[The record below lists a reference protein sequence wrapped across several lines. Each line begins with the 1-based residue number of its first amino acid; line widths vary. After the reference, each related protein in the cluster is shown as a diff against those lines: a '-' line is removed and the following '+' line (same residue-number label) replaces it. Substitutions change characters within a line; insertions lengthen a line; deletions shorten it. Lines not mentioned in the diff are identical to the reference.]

1 MSAKNNKHDKTTQT
15 SETSKI
21 PIVQPENWQ
30 GEALEGL
37 NAFPKAT
44 NFVLTQHRSGSGDN
58 RGLNLL
64 GALAHYPTF
73 AKAFLT
79 FNNHVASNESLS
91 VKERELIILRT
102 AWLRKSEYEY
112 VQHVVLAQRV
122 GIGPTE
128 FNAIQGGDYRAAF
141 DDKES
146 LLLTA
151 VDEMV
156 AETRISRA
164 TYQKLAEHYSVHQ
177 IMDIVGCYA
186 CYETIAVLCNS
197 FDIPIDPG
205 VEGLDQETLARLHGS

>member
-1 MSAKNNKHDKTTQT
+1 MSAKNSKHDETQQT
-15 SETSKI
+15 NETSKI

-30 GEALEGL
+30 GEALDGL

-64 GALAHYPTF
+64 GALAHYPAF

-122 GIGPTE
+122 GIDPTE
-128 FNAIQGGDYRAAF
+128 FKAIQEGDYRTTF
-141 DDKES
+141 DAKES

-156 AETRISRA
+156 GQTRISKD
-164 TYQKLAEHYSVHQ
+164 THQQLTEHYSTHQ
-177 IMDIVGCYA
+177 IMDIVGCFA

-197 FDIPIDPG
+197 FDIPMDPG
-205 VEGLDQETLARLHGS
+205 VEGLNQETLARLHNS